1 MTRDRSRDGR
11 TAAVT
16 ATALRFARLTGL
28 LLISVAAGGCAVGSL
43 IGGMMQNHEYQKKI
57 EVLPRYDD
65 LEGRTVAIVVDADM
79 ATLFQFPDLV
89 DKITG
94 GVTMRIGR
102 DVPNVSVLLPR
113 DVLAWQWRTMQWNAL
128 TYGEIAEQL
137 GVDRVVFIEIYEYRL
152 NPPGNQWLWDGVAAA
167 RVSVI
172 ERDGF
177 DPDSFAD
184 TIDVIAKF
192 PDIEGVDKTGA
203 TAYQIEMGLLADFIK
218 RCAWVFHMHEEP
230 KYPDRYRPEL
240 ETG

>member
-1 MTRDRSRDGR
+1 MTPHRSRDRR
-11 TAAVT
+11 TVGARAS
-16 ATALRFARLTGL
+16 ALRVARVAGL
-28 LLISVAAGGCAVGSL
+28 LLIPVVAGGCAVGSL
-43 IGGMMQNHEYQKKI
+43 IGGMMQNAEYQKQI
-57 EVLPRYDD
+57 EVLPKYDD
-65 LEGRTVAIVVDADM
+65 LEGRTVAIIVDADM
-79 ATLFQFPDLV
+79 ATLYQFPDLV

-102 DVPNVSVLLPR
+102 DVPNVSVLRPQ

-137 GVDRVVFIEIYEYRL
+137 GVDRVVYIEIYEYRL

-177 DPDSFAD
+177 DPDAFAE
-184 TIDVIAKF
+184 TVDVIAKF

-218 RCAWVFHMHEEP
+218 RCAWVFHTHLEP
-230 KYPDRYRPEL
+230 KYPDRFRPEAQ
-240 ETG
+240 